1 MKRYFIYIM
10 SMVVAALFV
19 GCTTEDATD
28 KSPEMVEVGDIE
40 VTFSV
45 GGEEVRSLD
54 LASVSHTITVDV
66 ALNNEGIYWNVASNK
81 DWCYIDNEVVHRGT
95 GSFTMVINENDS
107 FDARETATITFSAG
121 EYEEDALT
129 VAHNGNV
136 FVVGQAYSVSTKSAS
151 SFTTTVKTREAGE
164 AWNFECDPWITATKG
179 VATTVGGETVTEVTI
194 SWAEN
199 SDASRYGEVKLVKSD
214 SEEATGWINV
224 WQFGTEM
231 EYDSEGYIL
240 LEAQDVAPLEIRA
253 PKQSIKDIVAVD
265 KEDKPSWLEYTTV
278 DNYDNTVSYLL
289 QFAGN
294 PSDANLIRATEL
306 ELLMLAGIAK
316 IKLPVI
322 KQKFYPMEGLVTGQ
336 GLKTFAQTWNSGGD
350 VSQWCVDGVPT
361 IVADVDMTE
370 VKEWTPIGTEE
381 RPWTGSF
388 NGNGK
393 KIINFNASQPLFGIV
408 KEATL
413 SNIAFDATSTIKLNG
428 TRSGECIVAPLA
440 AKIEK
445 TTVENCSN
453 NATISIDATFTTTE
467 AYVSGLVGV
476 ADKDSYIVTCSNG
489 GVVNIAPSSTSDAN
503 STFYVGGIVAH
514 NSGKVDQAFANGSV
528 ASGATAHTSYVGG
541 IVGYSAAG
549 SAVTASHNA
558 GAVTFGAGRGSNVS
572 KYGYVGGVTA
582 VALGEV
588 TYNSN
593 EGTITSTSAA
603 EEVYV
608 GGVVG
613 EWSSAEAIFA
623 SNNVTNGSNVVAEGA
638 ALHTYAGGLAGY
650 VGEDVPEITIDLSG
664 GDITLAGSVTAGV
677 CQASASATISA
688 GGIFGCTMNKVS
700 ILNLTW
706 TGKVTFYQKEAI
718 TAHFINFGG
727 LVGWAN
733 KHITLSNI
741 ECNGDLVGDFTAKSA
756 ITVANDGGGSLG
768 GLLGRC
774 ESGALL
780 NACTNNGNTAW
791 ITLNKDGNLDGTGS
805 SKHSDI
811 NMGGIV
817 GRIVDGD
824 TTIQDCHCKGHV
836 VNMHYNN
843 QPWST
848 TYNNNCS
855 GGIIGSFGA
864 KASPTGKIGI
874 IGCTTAANV
883 SSYRGAIGGIAGFIA
898 NGTIEECTY
907 KVGSIDNKLANSVCA
922 GIVAI
927 AVDTDITKCV
937 STVNMRGLFAGSVD
951 MRAGGIAAHLMGE
964 CTVSF
969 CDYYGTIT
977 HDNLRTGTSQPE
989 YFGGIAGLA
998 QDEDI
1003 SILNCRYGG
1012 EIATAIISENNLL
1025 DYIINYSPNGGGAS
1039 ASIINDCSYWSGK

>member
-1 MKRYFIYIM
+1 MKRYIIYIA
-10 SMVVAALFV
+10 MVVAALFV
-19 GCTTEDATD
+19 GCTTDDVTD
-28 KSPEMVEVGDIE
+28 NTPEMIEVGDIE

-45 GGEEVRSLD
+45 GGEEVRTLD
-54 LASVSHTITVDV
+54 LASISHTVKVDV
-66 ALNNEGIYWNVASNK
+66 TLNNDDVYWNVVA
-81 DWCYIDNEVVHRGT
+81 DQAWCQIVEEPHRGS
-95 GSFTMVINENDS
+95 GSFTMVINANDT
-107 FDARETATITFSAG
+107 FDAREDATITFKAG
-121 EYEEDALT
+121 AYEVQKL
-129 VAHNGNV
+129 VVSHNGNV
-136 FVVGQAYSVSTKSAS
+136 FVLDQAYAASTKGANG
-151 SFTTTVKTREAGE
+151 FATKVKTRDAGE
-164 AWNFECDPWITATKG
+164 SWSLECDPWITATK
-179 VATTVGGETVTEVTI
+179 VAATTADGYTITDITI

-199 SDASRYGEVKLVKSD
+199 SDISRYGEVRLVQNGKESAD
-214 SEEATGWINV
+214 AYINI
-224 WQFGTEM
+224 WQYGTEYN
-231 EYDSEGYIL
+231 YDAAGNIL
-240 LEAQDVAPLEIRA
+240 LAAENADPLELRV
-253 PKQSIKDIVAVD
+253 PKQTVKDIIMPTWVTSTIVEND
-265 KEDKPSWLEYTTV
+265 
-278 DNYDNTVSYLL
+278 DNTVSYML

-294 PSDANLIRATEL
+294 PSDAQHIRTTEL
-306 ELLMLAGIAK
+306 ELTLLSGGAN

-322 KQKFYPMEGLVTGQ
+322 KQEYYNMEGLLTGP
-336 GLKTFAQTWNSGGD
+336 GLALFAKTWNEGGD
-350 VSQWCVDGVPT
+350 VSQWFIDGVPT

-381 RPWTGSF
+381 RPWTGLF

-476 ADKDSYIVTCSNG
+476 ADKDSYIVTCTNG
-489 GVVNIAPSSTSDAN
+489 GVVNIATSSVADAN

-588 TYNSN
+588 TYNTN

-603 EEVYV
+603 ETVYV

-613 EWSSAEAIFA
+613 EWSSAEAVFA
-623 SNNVTNGSNVVAEGA
+623 SNNVANGSNVVAEGA

-650 VGEDVPEITIDLSG
+650 VGEDVPDTTIDLSNG
-664 GDITLAGSVTAGV
+664 AITLAGSVTAGV
-677 CQASASATISA
+677 CQSSASATISA

-706 TGKVTFYQKEAI
+706 TGKVTFLQKEAI

-791 ITLNKDGNLDGTGS
+791 ITLTDKGALDGTGS
-805 SKHSDI
+805 SKHQDI

-817 GRIVDGD
+817 GRIVDGNS
-824 TTIQDCHCKGHV
+824 TIQDCHCKGHV

-843 QPWST
+843 QPWT
-848 TYNNNCS
+848 TAYNNNCS

-864 KASPTGKIGI
+864 ISSPAGKIDI

-883 SSYRGAIGGIAGFIA
+883 STYRGAIGGIAGFIA

-907 KVGSIDNKLANSVCA
+907 KVGSIDNKQPNCVCA

-937 STVNMRGLFAGSVD
+937 ATINMRGLYAGSID

-977 HDNLRTGTSQPE
+977 HDNLRPGTSTPE

-998 QDEDI
+998 QDQEI
-1003 SILNCRYGG
+1003 NIMNCRYGG

-1025 DYIINYSPNGGGAS
+1025 DYIINYSPNGGATS
-1039 ASIINDCSYWSGK
+1039 EAIIKDCSYWGGK

>member
-1 MKRYFIYIM
+1 MKRYFIYII

-19 GCTTEDATD
+19 GCTTEDVTD

-179 VATTVGGETVTEVTI
+179 AATTVGGETVTEVTI

-214 SEEATGWINV
+214 SEEANGWINV

-306 ELLMLAGIAK
+306 ELLMLAGVAK

-336 GLKTFAQTWNSGGD
+336 GLKIFAQTWNSGGD

-361 IVADVDMTE
+361 FMGDIDFFGVNDWEA
-370 VKEWTPIGTEE
+370 IGTAEH
-381 RPWTGSF
+381 PWTGEF

-393 KIINFNASQPLFGIV
+393 KLINFTASKPMFGIV
-408 KEATL
+408 QDAT
-413 SNIAFDATSTIKLNG
+413 IKGVVFDATSSFSVVGSYSG
-428 TRSGECIVAPLA
+428 TLHLAPLA
-440 AKIEK
+440 AEIRN
-445 TTVENCSN
+445 TTIENCTN
-453 NATISIDATFTTTE
+453 NATVSIDATSNNTTT
-467 AYVSGLVGV
+467 YVSGLVDI
-476 ADKDSYIVTCSNG
+476 ADKDSYIVNCSNSG
-489 GVVNIAPSSTSDAN
+489 AINIAPSSMADKN
-503 STFYVGGIVAH
+503 STFYIGGIVAY
-514 NSGKVDQAFANGSV
+514 NSGIVDMAFTNGSV
-528 ASGATAHTSYVGG
+528 STGVTTHTTYLGGVVGYNSEGATLTSC
-541 IVGYSAAG
+541 
-549 SAVTASHNA
+549 HNA
-558 GAVTFGAGRGSNVS
+558 GAVNYSASRGTDVS
-572 KYGYVGGVTA
+572 EYGYVGGVTS
-582 VALGEV
+582 VALG
-588 TYNSN
+588 TITHSTN
-593 EGTITSTSAA
+593 EGTITSTSTAK
-603 EEVYV
+603 EVHIGGIV
-608 GGVVG
+608 GSWSGSQAVVSHNTTANT
-613 EWSSAEAIFA
+613 SS
-623 SNNVTNGSNVVAEGA
+623 VVAEGA
-638 ALHTYAGGLAGY
+638 ALHTYAGGLAGSII
-650 VGEDVPEITIDLSG
+650 GDVASVNIDFSKEEC
-664 GDITLAGSVTAGV
+664 TLAGSVTAGV
-677 CQASASATISA
+677 CQSSASATISA
-688 GGIFGCTMNKVS
+688 GGIFGYAECSVDISN
-700 ILNLTW
+700 ILW
-706 TGKVTFYQKEAI
+706 GGKVTFYQKEAI

-733 KHITLSNI
+733 APISLSNV
-741 ECNGDLVGDFTAKSA
+741 ESNGDFAGDFAARSA

-768 GLLGRC
+768 GMVGRC
-774 ESGALL
+774 EEGAKFT
-780 NACTNNGNTAW
+780 ACTNNGSTAW
-791 ITLNKDGNLDGTGS
+791 IALSDKGDLSSTGS
-805 SKHSDI
+805 SKHQDI

-824 TTIQDCHCKGHV
+824 SSITNCHCNGKV

-843 QPWST
+843 QPWT
-848 TYNNNCS
+848 TAYNNNCS

-864 KASPTGKIGI
+864 KASPSGKIDI

-883 SSYRGAIGGIAGFIA
+883 STYRGAIGGIAGFIA

-937 STVNMRGLFAGSVD
+937 STVNMRGLYAGSID
-951 MRAGGIAAHLMGE
+951 ARMGGIAAHLMGE
-964 CTVSF
+964 CTVSQ

-977 HDNLRTGTSQPE
+977 HDDLRTDPSKPE

-998 QDEDI
+998 QDAEITI
-1003 SILNCRYGG
+1003 SNCRYGG
-1012 EIATAIISENNLL
+1012 TVSTAIISANNLL
-1025 DYIINYSPNGGGAS
+1025 DYIINYSPNGGAAS
-1039 ASIINDCSYWSGK
+1039 EATINDCSYWDGE